1 MSSGAV
7 RAWYLVHKW
16 TSLVCTLFLLMLC
29 LTGLPLIFHEEIDY
43 LTEGERPLPQ
53 VVEGAPEKNLDDALQ
68 TALAQ
73 FPGEIPLFMSFD
85 VEQPVVNVTTGP
97 HPRATVE
104 EMNFISI
111 HRPTAEPVRTPDDEG
126 VMHFLLQLH
135 TDMFLGLGG
144 ELFLGFMG
152 FLFFVAIVSGV
163 VVYTP
168 FMRKLRFGTVRL
180 SRNNRAK
187 WLDAH
192 NLLGIVTLMWAS
204 VVGLTGVV
212 NTLSTPLV
220 DIWRANELAEMVAP
234 YEGKPVPEQFSSLD
248 AAVKTA
254 MEAAPGMTPQFVAFP
269 GVRFSSNHHYAVW
282 LRGATPATE
291 QLFTPALIDA
301 ETGELTDMRS
311 MPWYMTV
318 LRLSQP
324 LHFGD
329 YGGLPMKI
337 LWGLLDIASIVIL
350 GSGLYLWLARRSL
363 PAPGSR
369 HVPAGMAHA
378 HEEEAGLMPQ
388 PNPAE

>member
-7 RAWYLVHKW
+7 KAWYLVHKW

-29 LTGLPLIFHEEIDY
+29 VTGLPLIFHEEIDH
-43 LTEGERPLPQ
+43 LLEGERPLP
-53 VVEGAPEKNLDDALQ
+53 VIEEGASPKTLEDALD
-68 TALAQ
+68 TARAR

-85 VEQPVVNVTTGP
+85 EEQPVVNVTTGP
-97 HPRATVE
+97 TPSAGVDQ
-104 EMNFISI
+104 MNFISI

-126 VMHFLLQLH
+126 IMHFILELH
-135 TDMFLGLGG
+135 VDMFLGLGG

-152 FLFFVAIVSGV
+152 FLFFLAIVSGV
-163 VVYTP
+163 VVYAP
-168 FMRKLRFGTVRL
+168 FMRKLPFGTVRVT
-180 SRNNRAK
+180 RNNRAK
-187 WLDAH
+187 WLDTH

-220 DIWRANELAEMVAP
+220 DLWRFDQLSEMVAP
-234 YEGKPVPEQFSSLD
+234 YEGKPVPTAFSSLD
-248 AAVKTA
+248 DAVATA
-254 MEAAPGMTPQFVAFP
+254 MAAAPGTTPQFVAFP

-282 LRGATPATE
+282 LRGATPATK
-291 QLFTPALIDA
+291 QLLTPALIDA
-301 ETGELTDMRS
+301 ETGALTEMRS

-337 LWGLLDIASIVIL
+337 LWAVLDIAAIVIL
-350 GSGLYLWLARRSL
+350 GSGLYLWIARRSL
-363 PAPGSR
+363 PAPGSAAR
-369 HVPAGMAHA
+369 HAGGMLPEGGA
-378 HEEEAGLMPQ
+378 
-388 PNPAE
+388 AE

>member
-43 LTEGERPLPQ
+43 LSEGERPLPQ
-53 VVEGAPEKNLDDALQ
+53 VAEGAPEKNLDDALQ

-187 WLDAH
+187 WLDTH

>member
-7 RAWYLVHKW
+7 KAWYLVHKW
-16 TSLVCTLFLLMLC
+16 TSLVCTVFLLMLC
-29 LTGLPLIFHEEIDY
+29 ITGLPLIFHEEIDH
-43 LTEGERPLPQ
+43 LLEGERPLPAM
-53 VVEGAPEKNLDDALQ
+53 EAGAPSKTLEDALD
-68 TALAQ
+68 TALAR
-73 FPGEIPLFMSFD
+73 FPGTIPLFMSFD
-85 VEQPVVNVTTGP
+85 EDQPVVNVTTGP
-97 HPRATVE
+97 RPRSTVE

-126 VMHFLLQLH
+126 VMHFILQLH

-163 VVYTP
+163 VVYAP
-168 FMRKLRFGTVRL
+168 FMRKLRFGTVRV
-180 SRNNRAK
+180 SRNSRAK
-187 WLDAH
+187 WLDTH

-220 DIWRANELAEMVAP
+220 DLWRADQLSEMVAP
-234 YEGKPVPEQFSSLD
+234 YEGKPVPTEFSSLD
-248 AAVKTA
+248 DAVATA
-254 MEAAPGMTPQFVAFP
+254 MAAAPGTTPQFVAFP

-282 LRGATPATE
+282 LRGATPATK
-291 QLFTPALIDA
+291 QLHTPALIDA
-301 ETGELTDMRS
+301 ETGALTEMRS
-311 MPWYMTV
+311 MPWYMTT

-337 LWGLLDIASIVIL
+337 LWALFDIAAIVIL
-350 GSGLYLWLARRSL
+350 GSGLYLWVARRSL
-363 PAPGSR
+363 PAPGTR
-369 HVPAGMAHA
+369 HA
-378 HEEEAGLMPQ
+378 HEELLPQAG
-388 PNPAE
+388 PAE

>member
-7 RAWYLVHKW
+7 KAWYLVHKW

-29 LTGLPLIFHEEIDY
+29 ITGLPLIFHEEIDY
-43 LTEGERPLPQ
+43 LLEGERPLPA
-53 VVEGAPEKNLDDALQ
+53 VEEGMPSKTLEDALD
-68 TALAQ
+68 TARAK

-85 VEQPVVNVTTGP
+85 EDQPVVNVTTGP
-97 HPRATVE
+97 TPSAGIDQ
-104 EMNFISI
+104 MNFLSI

-126 VMHFLLQLH
+126 LMHFILQLH
-135 TDMFLGLGG
+135 IDMFLGLGG

-152 FLFFVAIVSGV
+152 FLFFLAIVSGV

-168 FMRKLRFGTVRL
+168 FMRKLRFGTVRV

-187 WLDAH
+187 WLDTH

-212 NTLSTPLV
+212 NTLATPLV
-220 DIWRANELAEMVAP
+220 DLWRFDQLSEMVAP
-234 YEGKPVPEQFSSLD
+234 YEGKPVPTEFSSLD
-248 AAVKTA
+248 EAVATA
-254 MEAAPGMTPQFVAFP
+254 MAAAPGTTPQFVAFP

-282 LRGATPATE
+282 LRGATPATK
-291 QLFTPALIDA
+291 QLLTPALIDA
-301 ETGELTDMRS
+301 ETGALTEMRS

-337 LWGLLDIASIVIL
+337 LWSLLDIAAIVIL

-363 PAPGSR
+363 PAPGTR
-369 HVPAGMAHA
+369 HA
-378 HEEEAGLMPQ
+378 HEELLPQAG
-388 PNPAE
+388 PAE

>member
-1 MSSGAV
+1 MSTGAV
-7 RAWYLVHKW
+7 KAWYLVHKW
-16 TSLVCTLFLLMLC
+16 TSLVCTVFLLMLC

-43 LTEGERPLPQ
+43 LSEGERPLPAIE
-53 VVEGAPEKNLDDALQ
+53 EGAQWKTLDDALQ
-68 TALAQ
+68 TALSR

-97 HPRATVE
+97 RPRSTIE

-126 VMHFLLQLH
+126 MMHFLLQLH

-187 WLDAH
+187 WLDTH

-220 DIWRANELAEMVAP
+220 DLWRANELSAMVAP
-234 YEGKPVPEQFSSLD
+234 YEGKPVPEKFTSLD
-248 AAVKTA
+248 AAVRTA
-254 MEAAPGMTPQFVAFP
+254 MEAAPGTTPQFVAFP

-291 QLFTPALIDA
+291 QLLTPALIDA

-337 LWGLLDIASIVIL
+337 LWGLLDLASIVIL

-369 HVPAGMAHA
+369 HVPEAGMAHA
-378 HEEEAGLMPQ
+378 HEEEGALPQ
-388 PNPAE
+388 PGPAE

>member
-7 RAWYLVHKW
+7 KTWYLVHKW
-16 TSLVCTLFLLMLC
+16 TSLVCTVFLLMLC

-43 LTEGERPLPQ
+43 LSEGERPLPQ
-53 VVEGAPEKNLDDALQ
+53 VEEGAPEKNLDDALQ

-187 WLDAH
+187 WLDTH

-220 DIWRANELAEMVAP
+220 DVWRANELAEMVAP
-234 YEGKPVPEQFSSLD
+234 YEGKPIPERFSSLD

-254 MEAAPGMTPQFVAFP
+254 MDAAPGMAPQFVAFP

-291 QLFTPALIDA
+291 QLHTPALIDA

-378 HEEEAGLMPQ
+378 HEEQEELMPQ
-388 PNPAE
+388 PSPAE

>member
-53 VVEGAPEKNLDDALQ
+53 VAEGAPEKNLDDALQ

-187 WLDAH
+187 WLDTH